1 MRHVAWKGDIALA
14 KVIVTKGGS
23 VEGNDGDNF
32 TPLLGL
38 TGAHRH
44 HNLGILVH
52 LVVHLDQLEFDDA
65 TDMDASRRRIG
76 GSCHHPAPSQLHL
89 LLTADALLGWHVA
102 CVCRRGES
110 GVGVFMS
117 ATLALQPG
125 VGAFLAPLRL
135 VLRGT

>member
-23 VEGNDGDNF
+23 VEGHDGDKF

-89 LLTADALLGWHVA
+89 KCLLLMRFSADMLRVCAGVEKVA
-102 CVCRRGES
+102 WVCS
-110 GVGVFMS
+110 
-117 ATLALQPG
+117 
-125 VGAFLAPLRL
+125 
-135 VLRGT
+135 

>member
-23 VEGNDGDNF
+23 VEGHDGDKF

-52 LVVHLDQLEFDDA
+52 LSSISISWSSTTPPIWTPH
-65 TDMDASRRRIG
+65 
-76 GSCHHPAPSQLHL
+76 
-89 LLTADALLGWHVA
+89 
-102 CVCRRGES
+102 GE
-110 GVGVFMS
+110 G
-117 ATLALQPG
+117 
-125 VGAFLAPLRL
+125 
-135 VLRGT
+135 

>member
-23 VEGNDGDNF
+23 VEGHDGDKF

-52 LVVHLDQLEFDDA
+52 LVVHLDQVEFGDVTNTEA
-65 TDMDASRRRIG
+65 LMERTG
-76 GSCHHPAPSQLHL
+76 GSCHHPAPSQLIL
-89 LLTADALLGWHVA
+89 P
-102 CVCRRGES
+102 
-110 GVGVFMS
+110 
-117 ATLALQPG
+117 LAFGSPS
-125 VGAFLAPLRL
+125 
-135 VLRGT
+135 